1 MATERD
7 RRPRPNFAAV
17 NAAALPLL
25 LVLLRHWLP
34 DGYRQGNEWLALN
47 PTRADRRPGS
57 FKVNL
62 ATGKWADF
70 ATGDG
75 GGDLV
80 SLAAYLS
87 GLSQGEACRRLARLL
102 GVEDAA

>member
-1 MATERD
+1 MTGKRNL
-7 RRPRPNFAAV
+7 RPSSDYAAV
-17 NAAALPLL
+17 NAAALMVLPT
-25 LVLLRHWLP
+25 LLRYWLA
-34 DGYRQGNEWLALN
+34 DGRRSGSEWVALN

-70 ATGDG
+70 ATGEG
-75 GGDLV
+75 GGDV
-80 SLAAYLS
+80 ISLAAYLS
-87 GLSQGEACRRLARLL
+87 GLSQSGARRRLARLL